1 MRASRLLT
9 IQMLLQTRGRMSA
22 PALAEALEVSL
33 RTLYRDVDQ
42 LSAAGVPIYAE
53 RGRSGGYQLLEGWK
67 TSLTGL
73 TPSESQAVFLTGLA
87 GPAAQ
92 LGLGTEVETAK
103 LKLLAALPAGW
114 RDDAQRIS
122 SKLHLDPV
130 DWYRESEPVPQ
141 LRPVAD
147 AVWREQRLSIRYESW
162 KSHATRRVDP
172 LGLVIKAGTWYLVA
186 ALGEQARTF
195 RVSNIRAAELLDD
208 KVRRPKRFELAAYW
222 AESIRRFEREL
233 YQGEATVLAT
243 PAGLKGLSHTSRA
256 LAQAVAAAPRPR
268 RRDGRVRLRIPIE
281 TVEHATGQ
289 LLRLSPE
296 VEVLEPAALRL
307 SIVERVRRVAALYGL
322 GPRPA
327 SSRDAKP
334 SGRAGLSPAAP
345 AAPTAGRRSRS
356 RAGR

>member
-1 MRASRLLT
+1 MYCDEDGPMRASRLLT

-22 PALAEALEVSL
+22 PALAAALEVSL

-53 RGRSGGYQLLEGWK
+53 RGRSGGYQLQEGWK

-73 TPSESQAVFLTGLA
+73 TPSESQAVFLTGLG

-92 LGLGTEVETAK
+92 LGLGPQVETAK

-141 LRPVAD
+141 LQPVAD

-162 KSHATRRVDP
+162 KASATRRIDP

-186 ALGEQARTF
+186 GIGEQARTF
-195 RVSNIRAAELLDD
+195 RVSNIGEAQLLDEP
-208 KVRRPKRFELAAYW
+208 VRRPKRFDLAAYW

-243 PAGLKGLSHTSRA
+243 PAGLKGLSHLGQA
-256 LAQAVAAAPRPR
+256 LAKAVAAVAPRTR
-268 RRDGRVRLRIPIE
+268 RRDGRTRLRIPIE
-281 TVEHATGQ
+281 TIEHATGQ
-289 LLRLSPE
+289 LLRLAPE
-296 VEVLEPAALRL
+296 VEVIEPAALRAA
-307 SIVERVRRVAALYGL
+307 IAQRVRQVAALYGCRIS
-322 GPRPA
+322 PF
-327 SSRDAKP
+327 
-334 SGRAGLSPAAP
+334 PAAASN
-345 AAPTAGRRSRS
+345 AARRSPS